1 MTDQTRVVHVVL
13 PDKKQLDITVGLKS
27 RGHDIINQLSQQL
40 GIKQLNLFGLCLEN
54 DNDHMFLDLE
64 TKLST
69 YFPKTWKHNTLEV
82 MPKERTV
89 LHLKVQY
96 YVGNGRLIE
105 EEKVRSLY
113 YAELKGQVLR
123 SRCYWQEGL
132 YFQLAAYA
140 LQADLGDWREG
151 QGSYFSPHDYFPP
164 WILTKRG
171 HDYVVQHIPA
181 LHRELRG
188 VCVCDAVLLFI
199 QEACKMSDVPVIFYT
214 MNKGKKEQK
223 ASLLM
228 GLTLSGLHVYKM
240 VSGEQQLLY
249 EFVWSSIDHITF
261 QGRRFEIRSDVLAGS
276 KLVLYTRSTLHSQHL
291 LKHMSNSHRLHL
303 NTKLPVKELQL
314 SKSKAGVRHYRE
326 VYIRDKTNLD
336 TEDSEDELP
345 PMKFHLDKARQLQAK
360 LAEPVSSTSEN
371 QLWGISSKGNRKK
384 AGAASANSDE
394 TELCVDEPEEMFV
407 DDPEEIIGLTEL
419 LEGVSVDG
427 PLMPVS
433 QWIDITMEMKQ
444 VLKWKACTVSLDW
457 DSTANLHLSQSV
469 SCPAEDSSTHL
480 TNHHTPERGNKYQ
493 MYRQSNTNLYAAR
506 ATLYPLPLSESGWGV
521 DGWVERRRAFVS
533 FFY

>member
-1 MTDQTRVVHVVL
+1 MRSVGSERSYKTTGLKRQEFIARRTQHIIATASMSDQTRVVHVVL
-13 PDKKQLDITVGLKS
+13 PDKKQLNITVGLKS
-27 RGHDIINQLSQQL
+27 RGHDLINQLCQQL
-40 GIKQLNLFGLCLEN
+40 GIKQLHLFGLRLEN
-54 DNDHMFLDLE
+54 NNDHMFLDLE

-89 LHLKVQY
+89 LYLKVQY
-96 YVGNGRLIE
+96 YVGNVRLIE
-105 EEKVRSLY
+105 EETVRSLY
-113 YAELKGQVLR
+113 YAELKEQVLR
-123 SRCYWQEGL
+123 SQCYWQEGL

-164 WILTKRG
+164 WVGCSLHILTKRG
-171 HDYVVQHIPA
+171 RDYVVQHTPA

-188 VCVCDAVLLFI
+188 VRVCDAVLLFI

-214 MNKGKKEQK
+214 MSKGKKEQN
-223 ASLLM
+223 ASMLM

-249 EFVWSSIDHITF
+249 EFFWSSIDHITF

-314 SKSKAGVRHYRE
+314 SKRRAGVRHYRE
-326 VYIRDKTNLD
+326 VYITDKTNLD

-360 LAEPVSSTSEN
+360 PVSSTSEN
-371 QLWGISSKGNRKK
+371 QLWGISSKGNCRKT
-384 AGAASANSDE
+384 GTASNYSDE
-394 TELCVDEPEEMFV
+394 VELCVDEPEEEFV
-407 DDPEEIIGLTEL
+407 DDPDEIIGLTEL

-427 PLMPVS
+427 PLRPVS

-444 VLKWKACTVSLDW
+444 VLKWKACTVSVDW
-457 DSTANLHLSQSV
+457 DSTSNLHLSPSV
-469 SCPAEDSSTHL
+469 SCSAKDGSTHL
-480 TNHHTPERGNKYQ
+480 TNHHTPEV
-493 MYRQSNTNLYAAR
+493 TI
-506 ATLYPLPLSESGWGV
+506 
-521 DGWVERRRAFVS
+521 
-533 FFY
+533 